1 MILMIILILAIA
13 ELALRGDKS
22 IVKGILRDAKESIS

>member
-1 MILMIILILAIA
+1 MILMLILIVAIA

-22 IVKGILRDAKESIS
+22 IVKGILRDVKEAVS